1 MVAVVSGELY
11 RDMNIKIEKGIK
23 KHAPSQLSLLQ
34 FSTVGKYDFHNFL
47 RSRKLP
53 YEVWTVGFTGSGYQF
68 RHQHLA
74 HGTLNKDFAN
84 FRFSAESLAVSSAQR
99 RNAYI
104 LYEESSP
111 VY

>member
-1 MVAVVSGELY
+1 MRSGQWVSLGLVISS
-11 RDMNIKIEKGIK
+11 DISI
-23 KHAPSQLSLLQ
+23 S
-34 FSTVGKYDFHNFL
+34 
-47 RSRKLP
+47 
-53 YEVWTVGFTGSGYQF
+53 
-68 RHQHLA
+68 A